1 MDHDVLHKQIA
12 YYRARA
18 QEYDETTEGTEDLKG
33 AFARA
38 RDHLQQM
45 GPFEQVLELACGTG
59 TWTRI
64 LLPLGRDITA
74 IDAAPEMLAIAQQK
88 LGDARVHYQHIDLF
102 QWEPKQEYHLVF
114 FANWL
119 SHVPPQELD
128 AFLAKVSRA
137 VRPGGYVAIIDQYA
151 PTTEDRQIMKE
162 GEGGSIYAQRP
173 LRDGKTFTIV
183 KVFYNVLAL
192 QETFTSLGFEVVVHQ
207 LSDNFFFLEARRP

>member
-1 MDHDVLHKQIA
+1 MDHDILHEQIA

-38 RDHLQQM
+38 RDHLQQK

-64 LLPLGRDITA
+64 LLPIGRDITA

-88 LGDARVHYQHIDLF
+88 LGDAQVHYQHIDLF

-151 PTTEDRQIMKE
+151 PTPEDRQIMKE

-183 KVFYNVLAL
+183 KVFYNVMAL
-192 QETFTSLGFEVVVHQ
+192 QETFITLGFEVVVHQ
-207 LSDNFFFLEARRP
+207 LSDIFFFLEARRH

>member
-1 MDHDVLHKQIA
+1 
-12 YYRARA
+12 
-18 QEYDETTEGTEDLKG
+18 
-33 AFARA
+33 
-38 RDHLQQM
+38 
-45 GPFEQVLELACGTG
+45 
-59 TWTRI
+59 
-64 LLPLGRDITA
+64 
-74 IDAAPEMLAIAQQK
+74 MLAIAQQK
-88 LGDARVHYQHIDLF
+88 LGDAWVHYQHIALF

-162 GEGGSIYAQRP
+162 GDGGSIYAQRP

-192 QETFTSLGFEVVVHQ
+192 QETFTSLGFEVIVHQ
-207 LSDNFFFLEARRP
+207 LSDYFFFLEARRP